1 VTRVIYSSR
10 ALDDL
15 ARLFGFLAEHDPAA
29 ATESAAA
36 IRSAVHM
43 LAQHPYAGRRPE
55 HAGRD
60 IRELVISFGKT
71 GYVAL
76 YRYLPV
82 RNEVRVL
89 ALRHQR
95 ELDFPH

>member
-1 VTRVIYSSR
+1 MTRVVYSSR

-15 ARLFGFLAEHDPAA
+15 VRLFRFLAENDPA
-29 ATESAAA
+29 SAAASASA
-36 IRSAVHM
+36 IRSAVQL
-43 LAQHPYAGRRPE
+43 LAQHPYAGRRVE
-55 HAGRD
+55 RAGPD

-76 YRYLPV
+76 YRFVPV
-82 RNEVRVL
+82 RNELRVL

>member
-1 VTRVIYSSR
+1 MTRIVYSSR

-15 ARLFGFLAEHDPAA
+15 TRLFQFIAGQDPKAA
-29 ATESAAA
+29 AASVAA
-36 IRSAVHM
+36 IRSAVEM
-43 LAQHPYAGRRPE
+43 LPQHPYAGRRVE
-55 HAGRD
+55 NAQRD

-82 RNEVRVL
+82 KGEVRVL

>member
-1 VTRVIYSSR
+1 MTRIVYSSR
-10 ALDDL
+10 ALEDL
-15 ARLFGFLAEHDPAA
+15 ARLFQFLSGHGAA
-29 ATESAAA
+29 AAASVSA
-36 IRSAVHM
+36 IRSAVEM
-43 LAQHPYAGRRPE
+43 LAQHPYSGRRVE
-55 HAGRD
+55 RVQRD
-60 IRELVISFGKT
+60 LRELVISFGKT

-82 RNEVRVL
+82 KNEIRIL

>member
-1 VTRVIYSSR
+1 MTRVVYSSR

-15 ARLFGFLAEHDPAA
+15 ARLFGFLAAHDPAVA
-29 ATESAAA
+29 AASASA
-36 IRSAVHM
+36 IRSAVEM
-43 LAQHPYAGRRPE
+43 LAQHPYAGRRLE
-55 HAGRD
+55 HAGREL
-60 IRELVISFGKT
+60 RELVISFGRT